1 MEVDA
6 WSASVKVVNGEVIV
20 DQIISFDDGF
30 PNGTWVLDDCIWA
43 TESEAHFVAQK
54 RIKTRYNQR
63 KKNVIYQKGNLSK
76 LYSVQEFID
85 FNALIA

>member
-1 MEVDA
+1 MSKDS
-6 WSASVKVVNGEVIV
+6 WSASVKVVNGEVII

-43 TESEAHFVAQK
+43 TENEAHFVAQK
-54 RIKTRYNQR
+54 RIKTRLNQR
-63 KKNVIYQKGNLSK
+63 KKNVIFQKGNFSK

-85 FNALIA
+85 LMAA